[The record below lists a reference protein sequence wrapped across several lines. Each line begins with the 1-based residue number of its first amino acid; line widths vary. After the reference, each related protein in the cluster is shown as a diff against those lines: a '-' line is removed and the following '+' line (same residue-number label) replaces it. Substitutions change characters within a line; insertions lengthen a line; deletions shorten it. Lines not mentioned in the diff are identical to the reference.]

1 MPRCQCLRRCI
12 MKRSIYLFS
21 LILVSA
27 ILSGCIVSTSPD
39 KNVTMKWNESKEFKV
54 TAIPAGD
61 CQWFVDGELQVGV
74 TASSFVYTPAMKKP
88 VSAQEV
94 HTIEVK
100 ISGSSYIWNVTVTL
114 GNLISITVTPPCPW
128 LHPGENRSLSAEA
141 DYDYGELDITSPA
154 TWSVSDET
162 IATVNNAE
170 LHAVGLVGIATV
182 KAAFGG
188 KEGTTP
194 VTVTDIDLSA
204 LAVTPSNPSV
214 AWGVEQEFVA
224 TGLFADSSQRDITGQ
239 VEWQSRNISVARV
252 NPNERGL
259 MSTYGEG
266 TAIIEAAAA
275 GKMGF
280 TTLSVTAPVLLGIEV
295 KPDNPSIPSGLSQ
308 AFRVEATY
316 TNGKKTITSGVA
328 WSSSNTS
335 VVTIDANGLAQSQ
348 GTGNTTISAQYEGFT
363 DTTEIT
369 VTAAALN
376 KITVA
381 PATPT
386 IPKGL
391 SIQFSAI
398 GTYTDNSVYDIT
410 AMVTWNSKNTTV
422 ATISSTGLASAQV
435 VGEADIEA
443 AMSGIK
449 GSTKLTVNAA
459 ELLSIEIMPAAPV
472 LAYGVSQDFQA
483 LGTYTD
489 GTRDITEAVQWSSD
503 NPDVAKITDK
513 GNATFGGTAGT
524 ARIYAEKDGKSV
536 WTTITFNEAALLCI
550 EVAPANQ
557 SITIGGTL
565 QLSATGVKED
575 GKLYTITNDVLWSSS
590 NPTIATIDASGVV
603 TGVSAGSVTITAT
616 MDGVLGFT
624 TVTVNP

>member
-1 MPRCQCLRRCI
+1 

-39 KNVTMKWNESKEFKV
+39 KNTTMKWNASKEFKV

-61 CQWFVDGELQVGV
+61 CQWLVDGELQVGV
-74 TASSFVYTPAMKKP
+74 TASSFIYTPAMKKP
-88 VSAQEV
+88 VAAQEI

-128 LHPGENRSLSAEA
+128 LHPGENWSLSAEA
-141 DYDYGELDITSPA
+141 DYDFGKLDITSQA

-170 LHAVGLVGIATV
+170 LHAVGTVGTATV

-188 KEGTTP
+188 KEGITP
-194 VTVTDIDLSA
+194 VMVTDIDLLA
-204 LAVTPSNPSV
+204 IAVTPSNPSV

-224 TGLFADSSQRDITGQ
+224 TGLFADSSQRDVTGQ
-239 VEWQSRNISVARV
+239 VEWQSRNTSVARM

-259 MSTYGEG
+259 VSTYGEG
-266 TAIIEAAAA
+266 TARIEAAAA

-280 TTLSVTAPVLLGIEV
+280 TTLSVTAPVILGIEV
-295 KPDNPSIPSGLSQ
+295 KPDNPSIPLGLSQ

-348 GTGNTTISAQYEGFT
+348 GTGNATISAQYEGFT

-369 VTAAALN
+369 VTAAELN

-513 GNATFGGTAGT
+513 GNATFGGIAGT
-524 ARIYAEKDGKSV
+524 ARIYAEKDGKSA

-616 MDGVLGFT
+616 MDSVLGFT

>member
-1 MPRCQCLRRCI
+1 

-39 KNVTMKWNESKEFKV
+39 KNVNMKWNESKEFKV
-54 TAIPAGD
+54 TAIPPGD
-61 CQWFVDGELQVGV
+61 CQWLVDGELQVGV
-74 TASSFVYTPAMKKP
+74 IASSFVYTPAMKKP
-88 VSAQEV
+88 GAAQEIHAIKV
-94 HTIEVK
+94 IT
-100 ISGSSYIWNVTVTL
+100 SGASYIWNVTVTL

-128 LHPGENRSLSAEA
+128 LHPGENWSLSAEA
-141 DYDYGELDITSPA
+141 DYDYGKLDITSQA

-170 LHAVGLVGIATV
+170 LHAVGTVGTATV

-204 LAVTPSNPSV
+204 IALTPSNPSV
-214 AWGVEQEFVA
+214 AWGVEQKFVA
-224 TGLFADSSQRDITGQ
+224 TGLFADSSQRDVTGQ
-239 VEWQSRNISVARV
+239 VEWQSRNTSVARV

-259 MSTYGEG
+259 VSTYGEG
-266 TAIIEAAAA
+266 TARIETAAA

-295 KPDNPSIPSGLSQ
+295 KPDNPSIPLGLTQ

-328 WSSSNTS
+328 WSSSDTN
-335 VVTIDANGLAQSQ
+335 VVTIDANGVAQSQ
-348 GTGNTTISAQYEGFT
+348 GTGNATISAQYEGFT
-363 DTTEIT
+363 DTTEIA

-616 MDGVLGFT
+616 MDSVLGFT